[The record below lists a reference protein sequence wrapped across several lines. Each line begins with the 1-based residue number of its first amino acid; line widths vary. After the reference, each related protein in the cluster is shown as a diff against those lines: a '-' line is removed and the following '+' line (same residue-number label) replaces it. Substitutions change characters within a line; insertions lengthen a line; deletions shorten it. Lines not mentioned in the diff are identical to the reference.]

1 MPEDPKDIKNQK
13 PLEPKQDDVSIKTAQ
28 ENLKATEKSVT
39 LQELSTKF
47 GAKQA
52 ELTNKIA
59 ALQEAGEDKR
69 ASDLLSSLGDI
80 GAIFERGP
88 KSEAVMLK
96 RLEDLDKIATN
107 IESVESTLENQIQDA
122 ISSDEELQSLKA
134 LNDRMAEQNALDADI
149 LSTQEKIE
157 SLQGFFGRTAT
168 AESKALQSN
177 FETAI
182 ASLREAQD
190 AGDAVAQALA
200 EEQIQAIMAGAE
212 NEEKRRENQKAQ
224 EEANSTLSRIASS
237 SENMAGKFD
246 DFASNVGGGAGF
258 VGLLL
263 GIGLATGVIDPE
275 KFAETVKDVFNKIR
289 NVVVGII
296 GLFQGQ
302 EGSLNL
308 IKENFGTFA
317 LLLGSVA
324 LFLGG
329 PLLRGLSA
337 LMKVAKVVRGF
348 ILLQWVPGMIAML
361 TGMMTSF
368 MAMLMNPVGLI
379 VLGIAA
385 AFALVGV
392 ALAKIRDAMGFTS
405 IMDVI
410 MLGLAHVQ
418 DGLARFGNFFI
429 MIAKKI
435 AGLAT
440 GVLEMFGFEVPDFIT
455 DLANAEML
463 STDNAAK
470 KKEELLQKAEEAK
483 AEQLEQEA
491 QTLDPTN
498 MDITQIPGVSAADI
512 ETAQAEN
519 FDLNQAQL
527 GGQPINTVVQASNNP
542 VNTNSSVT
550 NIVTQSTTDVQRQ
563 MSFYTVDPLR
573 R

>member
-1 MPEDPKDIKNQK
+1 MPEDPKDMK
-13 PLEPKQDDVSIKTAQ
+13 PLEPKKDDTSVKTAQ
-28 ENLKATEKSVT
+28 ENLKATEKSVS

-96 RLEDLDKIATN
+96 RLEDLDKIASN
-107 IESVESTLENQIQDA
+107 IESVENTLENQIADA
-122 ISSDEELQSLKA
+122 IGSDEELQSLKA
-134 LNDRMAEQNALDADI
+134 LNDRMAQQNKIDSDI
-149 LSTQEKIE
+149 LSAQEKIE
-157 SLQGFFGRTAT
+157 QLQGFFGRTVT
-168 AESKALQSN
+168 EESKALEAS

-182 ASLREAQD
+182 ANLKEAQAD
-190 AGDAVAQALA
+190 GNAVAQALA
-200 EEQIQAIMAGAE
+200 EEQIQAILEGAE
-212 NEEKRRENQKAQ
+212 SEEKRRENQKAQ

-275 KFAETVKDVFNKIR
+275 KFAETLQDVFEKIR
-289 NVVVGII
+289 AVIVGII
-296 GLFQGQ
+296 GIFKGTA
-302 EGSLNL
+302 GSVEL
-308 IKENFGTFA
+308 ITNNFGVFA
-317 LLLGSVA
+317 AMLGTLA

-337 LMKVAKVVRGF
+337 LMQVAKVVRGF
-348 ILLQWVPGMIAML
+348 IMLQWVPGMIAML
-361 TGMMTSF
+361 SGMMSSF

-379 VLGIAA
+379 VIGIAA
-385 AFALVGV
+385 AFAAVGV
-392 ALAKIRDAMGFTS
+392 MLTKIRDALGFTS

-418 DGLARFGNFFI
+418 DALAHFGNFFI
-429 MIAKKI
+429 TIAQKI
-435 AGLAT
+435 AGLAS

-463 STDNAAK
+463 STDNASK
-470 KKEELLQKAEEAK
+470 RKEELLQKAEEAK
-483 AEQLEQEA
+483 AEQLEQEV
-491 QTLDPTN
+491 QTLDPTT
-498 MDITQIPGVSAADI
+498 MDITQIPGISATDI
-512 ETAQAEN
+512 ETAQAQN
-519 FDLNQAQL
+519 FDLSQAQL
-527 GGQPINTVVQASNNP
+527 GGQPISTVVQTNSNP
-542 VNTNSSVT
+542 VRNNSTVT
-550 NIVTQSTTDVQRQ
+550 NIVSSSTTDVQRQ

>member
-1 MPEDPKDIKNQK
+1 MPEDPKDMK
-13 PLEPKQDDVSIKTAQ
+13 PLEPKKDDISVKTAQ
-28 ENLKATEKSVT
+28 ENLKATEKSVS

-96 RLEDLDKIATN
+96 RLEDLDKIASN
-107 IESVESTLENQIQDA
+107 IESVENTLENQIADA
-122 ISSDEELQSLKA
+122 IGSDEELQSLKA
-134 LNDRMAEQNALDADI
+134 LNDRMAQQNKIDSDI
-149 LSTQEKIE
+149 LSAQEKIE
-157 SLQGFFGRTAT
+157 QLQGFFGRTAT
-168 AESKALQSN
+168 EESKALEAS

-182 ASLREAQD
+182 ANLKEAQAD
-190 AGDAVAQALA
+190 GNAVAQALA
-200 EEQIQAIMAGAE
+200 EEQIQAILEGAE
-212 NEEKRRENQKAQ
+212 SEEKRRENQKAQ

-275 KFAETVKDVFNKIR
+275 KFAETLQDVFEKIR
-289 NVVVGII
+289 AVIVGII
-296 GLFQGQ
+296 GIFKGTA
-302 EGSLNL
+302 GSVEL
-308 IKENFGTFA
+308 ITNNFGVFA
-317 LLLGSVA
+317 AMLGTLA

-337 LMKVAKVVRGF
+337 LMQVAKVVRGF
-348 ILLQWVPGMIAML
+348 IMLQWVPGMIAML
-361 TGMMTSF
+361 SGMMSSF

-379 VLGIAA
+379 VIGIAA
-385 AFALVGV
+385 AFAAVGV
-392 ALAKIRDAMGFTS
+392 MLTKIRDALGFTS

-418 DGLARFGNFFI
+418 DALAHFGNFFI
-429 MIAKKI
+429 TIAQKI
-435 AGLAT
+435 AGLAS

-463 STDNAAK
+463 STDNASK
-470 KKEELLQKAEEAK
+470 RKEELLQKAEEAK
-483 AEQLEQEA
+483 AEQLEQEV
-491 QTLDPTN
+491 QTLDPTT
-498 MDITQIPGVSAADI
+498 MDITQIPGISATDI
-512 ETAQAEN
+512 ETAQAQN
-519 FDLNQAQL
+519 FDLSQAQL
-527 GGQPINTVVQASNNP
+527 GGQPISTVVQTNSNP
-542 VNTNSSVT
+542 VRNNSTVT
-550 NIVTQSTTDVQRQ
+550 NIVSSSTTDVQRQ

>member
-1 MPEDPKDIKNQK
+1 MPEDPKDMK
-13 PLEPKQDDVSIKTAQ
+13 PLEPKKDDTSVKTAQ
-28 ENLKATEKSVT
+28 ENLKATEKSVS

-96 RLEDLDKIATN
+96 RLEDLDKIASN
-107 IESVESTLENQIQDA
+107 IESVENTLENQIADA
-122 ISSDEELQSLKA
+122 IGSDEELQSLKA
-134 LNDRMAEQNALDADI
+134 LNDRMAQQNKIDSDI
-149 LSTQEKIE
+149 LSAQEKIE
-157 SLQGFFGRTAT
+157 QLQGFFGRTAT
-168 AESKALQSN
+168 EESKALEAS

-182 ASLREAQD
+182 ANLKEAQAD
-190 AGDAVAQALA
+190 GNAVAQALA
-200 EEQIQAIMAGAE
+200 EEQIQAILEGAE
-212 NEEKRRENQKAQ
+212 SEEKRRENQKAQ

-275 KFAETVKDVFNKIR
+275 KFAETLQDVFEKIR
-289 NVVVGII
+289 AVIVGII
-296 GLFQGQ
+296 GIFKGTA
-302 EGSLNL
+302 GSVEL
-308 IKENFGTFA
+308 ITNNFGVFA
-317 LLLGSVA
+317 AMLGTLA

-337 LMKVAKVVRGF
+337 LMQVAKVVRGF
-348 ILLQWVPGMIAML
+348 IMLQWVPGMIAML
-361 TGMMTSF
+361 SGMMSSF

-379 VLGIAA
+379 VIGIAA
-385 AFALVGV
+385 AFAAVGV
-392 ALAKIRDAMGFTS
+392 MLTKIRDALGFTS

-418 DGLARFGNFFI
+418 DALAHFGNFFI
-429 MIAKKI
+429 TIAQKI
-435 AGLAT
+435 AGLAS

-463 STDNAAK
+463 STDNASK
-470 KKEELLQKAEEAK
+470 RKEELLQKAEEAK
-483 AEQLEQEA
+483 AEQLEQEV
-491 QTLDPTN
+491 QTLDPTT
-498 MDITQIPGVSAADI
+498 MDITQIPGISATDI
-512 ETAQAEN
+512 ETAQAQN
-519 FDLNQAQL
+519 FDLSQAQL
-527 GGQPINTVVQASNNP
+527 GGQPISTVVQTNSNP
-542 VNTNSSVT
+542 VRNNSTVT
-550 NIVTQSTTDVQRQ
+550 NIVSSSTTDVQRQ